1 MDANP
6 DDFSAVPVLATL
18 RFFRTRSRT
27 STQKC
32 NDASQRPGLNFLA
45 LKGTEPQ
52 SHSMQISQV
61 RVQKR
66 YYAIFEVRRA
76 GSEAR
81 LRSDAAA
88 DRAQHRPSQCDG
100 NNDRTRSHV
109 RTIQKSP
116 CITRGIHT
124 WECDLMQFQKKFGKA
139 NVTSLVSASAA
150 LPCFCATMTG
160 NRGRS

>member
-6 DDFSAVPVLATL
+6 DDFSAVPILETL

-81 LRSDAAA
+81 TPEAMRLQTAPSIGSVSAMATMTAPDLRSNDPKKSLQHPGYPHMGMRSDAVPEEV
-88 DRAQHRPSQCDG
+88 RKGQCD
-100 NNDRTRSHV
+100 
-109 RTIQKSP
+109 
-116 CITRGIHT
+116 
-124 WECDLMQFQKKFGKA
+124 
-139 NVTSLVSASAA
+139 VSGDASAA